1 MKKFEID
8 MRRAEISWK
17 NRKSIKEG
25 CTTDGEPE
33 LIKSFDTLEEAKEEL
48 RKFQTSIRKLSNG
61 SLSYFEIEEYM
72 VEEND
77 YDEDGEW
84 ESGGDIWEITKMH
97 IEINE
102 KPSYE
107 TVATFD
113 NYAEAENYINKYAG
127 ERELYI

>member
-1 MKKFEID
+1 MKKFEIV

-97 IEINE
+97 IEVNE

>member
-1 MKKFEID
+1 MKKFEIV

-25 CTTDGEPE
+25 CTTEGEPE
-33 LIKSFDTLEEAKEEL
+33 LIKSFDTPEEAKEEL

-97 IEINE
+97 IEVNE

>member
-1 MKKFEID
+1 MKKFEIV

-25 CTTDGEPE
+25 CTMDYQEPE
-33 LIKSFDTLEEAKEEL
+33 TIKSFDTLEDAKEEL
-48 RKFQTSIRKLSNG
+48 KKYQTSIRELNNG
-61 SLSYFEIEEYM
+61 MTYFLIEEYM
-72 VEEND
+72 VEENE

-84 ESGGDIWEITKMH
+84 TAGGDVWAITPMY

-113 NYAEAENYINKYAG
+113 NYAEAEDYINKHAG

>member
-1 MKKFEID
+1 MKKFEIV

-25 CTTDGEPE
+25 CTTEGEPE

-84 ESGGDIWEITKMH
+84 ESGGDLWEITKMH
-97 IEINE
+97 IEVNE

>member
-1 MKKFEID
+1 MKKFEIV

-25 CTTDGEPE
+25 CTTEGEPE

-97 IEINE
+97 IEVNE

>member
-1 MKKFEID
+1 MKKFEIV

-25 CTTDGEPE
+25 CTTDYQEPE
-33 LIKSFDTLEEAKEEL
+33 TIKSFDTLEDAKEEL
-48 RKFQTSIRKLSNG
+48 KKYQTSIRELNNG
-61 SLSYFEIEEYM
+61 MTYYLIEEYM
-72 VEEND
+72 GEENE

-84 ESGGDIWEITKMH
+84 TAGGDVWAITPMC
-97 IEINE
+97 IEVNE

-113 NYAEAENYINKYAG
+113 NYAEAEAYINKHAG

>member
-1 MKKFEID
+1 

-25 CTTDGEPE
+25 CTTEGCTTEGEPE

-97 IEINE
+97 IEVNE